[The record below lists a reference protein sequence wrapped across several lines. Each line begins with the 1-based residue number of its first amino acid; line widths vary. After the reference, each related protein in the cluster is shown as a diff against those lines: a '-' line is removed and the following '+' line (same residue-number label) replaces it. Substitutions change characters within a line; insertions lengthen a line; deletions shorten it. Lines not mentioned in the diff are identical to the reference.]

1 MHDIL
6 QHMTVFCSLPQN
18 APAPAAP
25 VPTSSLPPTSRS
37 IACDTQTEII
47 AVHTPQVDNPPF
59 PFNNKLKRPQTLP
72 LVDSSSE
79 TSPLPPHDLTTN
91 SDDNAVVAETPTIN
105 VVETFCKLN
114 DATSPPHYNENTK
127 DLIAGK
133 EEE

>member
-18 APAPAAP
+18 APPPPAVISA
-25 VPTSSLPPTSRS
+25 PPTSRS

-91 SDDNAVVAETPTIN
+91 SDDIAAVAETPSVN

-114 DATSPPHYNENTK
+114 DASSPTHYNENTK

-133 EEE
+133 EE